1 MRLLLPLTVVFA
13 ACSPAVAAP
22 PTEETKETARLEKAG
37 ARVTVDDKLPETVR
51 LAVTFDTLDD
61 KTAATLKGLKHV
73 GKLTVED
80 ASKLTDKSLAV
91 IGSFTGLRELSLVRP
106 GMTNSGMSPLKALK
120 ELRKLYLID
129 AKVYDTGV
137 AAIKDLDNLEEL
149 DLSGSS
155 ITNAAGVT
163 FKDLPALTL
172 LAVNKTKFGD
182 AGAAHL
188 KELKS
193 LKKLEAVSSEVS
205 VKGAMALEEAIK
217 GVRVRR

>member
-1 MRLLLPLTVVFA
+1 MRLLLPMTVVFA
-13 ACSPAVAAP
+13 VCSPALAAP
-22 PTEETKETARLEKAG
+22 PTEESKESGRLEKAG
-37 ARVTVDDKLPETVR
+37 ARVTVDDSLPETVR

-61 KTAATLKGLKHV
+61 KAAATLRGLKHV

-80 ASKLTDKSLAV
+80 ASKLTDRSLAV
-91 IGSFTGLRELSLVRP
+91 IGTWTGLRELSLTRP
-106 GMTNSGMSPLKALK
+106 GMTNSGMASLKPLK

-137 AAIKDLDNLEEL
+137 AAIKDLDKLEEL
-149 DLSGSS
+149 DLSGTA
-155 ITNAAGVT
+155 ITNAAGTT

-182 AGAAHL
+182 TGVAQL

-193 LKKLEAVSSEVS
+193 LKKLEAVNAEVS
-205 VKGAMALEEAIK
+205 AKGSMALEEAVK
-217 GVRVRR
+217 GVRIRR